1 MIKKLCEGL
10 NEKFIERLEETFFHP
25 SRDNMYPTKE
35 IKEVALRA
43 MKNLW
48 QTESIS
54 FEAIEFSNA
63 EIQYIILEKLMPEH
77 IDFAIDE
84 FMSCNRLDGVEILSY
99 LIFVKALTNN
109 NLMSLFA
116 KHDIEHGLINEKG
129 GAA

>member
-1 MIKKLCEGL
+1 MTEILCE
-10 NEKFIERLEETFFHP
+10 KFNNKMNDCFFHP

-35 IKEVALRA
+35 IKEIAFQA
-43 MKNLW
+43 MENLW
-48 QTESIS
+48 QMESIS
-54 FEAIEFSNA
+54 FEVIEFSNA

-84 FMSCNRLDGVEILSY
+84 FMNCNRLDGVEILSY
-99 LIFVKALTNN
+99 LIFVKALSNN
-109 NLMSLFA
+109 NLMKLFA

>member
-1 MIKKLCEGL
+1 MIEKTSKEL
-10 NEKFIERLEETFFHP
+10 NEKFVELMERCFLHP

-35 IKEVALRA
+35 IKEIALRA
-43 MKNLW
+43 MENLW

-54 FEAIEFSNA
+54 FEVIEFSNA
-63 EIQYIILEKLMPEH
+63 EIQYIILKKLMPEH

-84 FMSCNRLDGVEILSY
+84 FMRCNRLDGVEILSY
-99 LIFVKALTNN
+99 LIFVKALSNN
-109 NLMSLFA
+109 NLMKLFA

>member
-1 MIKKLCEGL
+1 MIKKTSEEL
-10 NEKFIERLEETFFHP
+10 NEKFVERMERCFFHP

-43 MKNLW
+43 MENLW
-48 QTESIS
+48 QMGSIS
-54 FEAIEFSNA
+54 FEVIEFSNA

>member
-1 MIKKLCEGL
+1 MIKKTSKEL
-10 NEKFIERLEETFFHP
+10 NEKFVERMERCFFHP

-35 IKEVALRA
+35 IKEIALRA
-43 MKNLW
+43 MENLW

-54 FEAIEFSNA
+54 FEVIEFSNA
-63 EIQYIILEKLMPEH
+63 EIQYIILEKMMPEH

-84 FMSCNRLDGVEILSY
+84 FMSCKRLDGVEILSY

-109 NLMSLFA
+109 NVMSLFA
-116 KHDIEHGLINEKG
+116 KYDIEQGLINEKG

>member
-1 MIKKLCEGL
+1 MIKKTSEELY
-10 NEKFIERLEETFFHP
+10 EKFVERMERSFFHP

-35 IKEVALRA
+35 IKEIALRA
-43 MKNLW
+43 MENLW

-54 FEAIEFSNA
+54 FEVIEFSNA

-77 IDFAIDE
+77 IDFAIDK

>member
-1 MIKKLCEGL
+1 MTEILCE
-10 NEKFIERLEETFFHP
+10 KFNNKMNDCFFHP

-43 MKNLW
+43 MENLW
-48 QTESIS
+48 QMGSIS
-54 FEAIEFSNA
+54 FEVIEFSNA

-84 FMSCNRLDGVEILSY
+84 FMNCNRLDGVEILSY

>member
-1 MIKKLCEGL
+1 MIKK
-10 NEKFIERLEETFFHP
+10 FINKMEECFFHP

-43 MKNLW
+43 MINLW

-54 FEAIEFSNA
+54 FEVIEFSNA
-63 EIQYIILEKLMPEH
+63 EIRHIILEKLMPEH
-77 IDFAIDE
+77 LDFAIDE
-84 FMSCNRLDGVEILSY
+84 FMSYNRLDGVEILSY
-99 LIFVKALTNN
+99 LIFVRALTNN

-116 KHDIEHGLINEKG
+116 EHDIKHGLINEKG

>member
-1 MIKKLCEGL
+1 M
-10 NEKFIERLEETFFHP
+10 EETFFHP

-48 QTESIS
+48 QMGSIS
-54 FEAIEFSNA
+54 FEVIEFSNA

-84 FMSCNRLDGVEILSY
+84 FMNCNRLDGVEILSY

>member
-48 QTESIS
+48 QMGSIS
-54 FEAIEFSNA
+54 FEVIEFSNA

>member
-1 MIKKLCEGL
+1 
-10 NEKFIERLEETFFHP
+10 
-25 SRDNMYPTKE
+25 MYPTKE

-54 FEAIEFSNA
+54 FEVIEFSNA

-84 FMSCNRLDGVEILSY
+84 FMNCNRLDGVEILSY

-116 KHDIEHGLINEKG
+116 KYDIKNGLISEKG

>member
-1 MIKKLCEGL
+1 MIKKTSKEL
-10 NEKFIERLEETFFHP
+10 NEKFVELMERCFFHP

-48 QTESIS
+48 QMGSIS
-54 FEAIEFSNA
+54 FEVIEFSNA

>member
-1 MIKKLCEGL
+1 MIKKTSKEL
-10 NEKFIERLEETFFHP
+10 NEKFVELMERCFFHP

-35 IKEVALRA
+35 IKEIALQA

-54 FEAIEFSNA
+54 FEVIKFSNA
-63 EIQYIILEKLMPEH
+63 EIQYIILKKLMPEH

-84 FMSCNRLDGVEILSY
+84 FMHCNRLDGVEILSY
-99 LIFVKALTNN
+99 LIFVKALSNN
-109 NLMSLFA
+109 NLMKLFA

>member
-1 MIKKLCEGL
+1 MTEILCE
-10 NEKFIERLEETFFHP
+10 KFNNKMNDCFFHP

-35 IKEVALRA
+35 IKEIALRA
-43 MKNLW
+43 MENLW
-48 QTESIS
+48 QMGSIS
-54 FEAIEFSNA
+54 FEVIEFSNA
-63 EIQYIILEKLMPEH
+63 EIQYIILEKMMPEH

-84 FMSCNRLDGVEILSY
+84 FMRCNRLDGVEILSY
-99 LIFVKALTNN
+99 LIFVKALSNN

>member
-1 MIKKLCEGL
+1 MTEILCE
-10 NEKFIERLEETFFHP
+10 KFNNKMNDCFFHP

-48 QTESIS
+48 QMGSIS
-54 FEAIEFSNA
+54 FEVIEFSNA

-84 FMSCNRLDGVEILSY
+84 FMNCNRLDGVEILSY
-99 LIFVKALTNN
+99 LIFVKALSNN
-109 NLMSLFA
+109 NLMVLFA

>member
-1 MIKKLCEGL
+1 MIKKTSKEL
-10 NEKFIERLEETFFHP
+10 NEKFVELMERCFFHP

-43 MKNLW
+43 MENLW

-54 FEAIEFSNA
+54 FEVIEFSNA
-63 EIQYIILEKLMPEH
+63 EIQYIILEKMMPEH

-84 FMSCNRLDGVEILSY
+84 FMRCNRLDGVEILSY
-99 LIFVKALTNN
+99 LILVKALSNN
-109 NLMSLFA
+109 NLMKFFA

>member
-1 MIKKLCEGL
+1 MIKKTSEEL
-10 NEKFIERLEETFFHP
+10 NEKFVERMERSFFHP

-43 MKNLW
+43 MENLW

-54 FEAIEFSNA
+54 FEVIGFSNA
-63 EIQYIILEKLMPEH
+63 EIQYIILKKLMPEH

-84 FMSCNRLDGVEILSY
+84 FMRCNRLDGVEILSY

>member
-1 MIKKLCEGL
+1 MTNIECEEFNKKM
-10 NEKFIERLEETFFHP
+10 NDYFFHP

-35 IKEVALRA
+35 IKEIALRA

-48 QTESIS
+48 QMGSIS
-54 FEAIEFSNA
+54 FEVIEFSNA

-84 FMSCNRLDGVEILSY
+84 FMNCNRLDGVEILSY
-99 LIFVKALTNN
+99 LIFVKALSNN
-109 NLMSLFA
+109 NLMKLFA

>member
-1 MIKKLCEGL
+1 MIKKTSEEL
-10 NEKFIERLEETFFHP
+10 NEKFVERMEETFFHP

-48 QTESIS
+48 QMGSIS
-54 FEAIEFSNA
+54 FEVIEFSNA

-84 FMSCNRLDGVEILSY
+84 FMNCNRLDGVEILSY

-109 NLMSLFA
+109 NLMNLFA
-116 KHDIEHGLINEKG
+116 KYDIKNGLISEEG
-129 GAA
+129 DAA

>member
-1 MIKKLCEGL
+1 MTEILCE
-10 NEKFIERLEETFFHP
+10 KFNNKMNDCFFHP

-48 QTESIS
+48 QMGSIS
-54 FEAIEFSNA
+54 FEVIEFSNA

-116 KHDIEHGLINEKG
+116 KHDIKYGLINEKG

>member
-48 QTESIS
+48 QMGSIS
-54 FEAIEFSNA
+54 FEVIEFSNA

-84 FMSCNRLDGVEILSY
+84 FMNCNRLDGVEILSY
-99 LIFVKALTNN
+99 LIFVKALSNN
-109 NLMSLFA
+109 NLMVLFA
-116 KHDIEHGLINEKG
+116 KHGIEHGLINEKG

>member
-1 MIKKLCEGL
+1 
-10 NEKFIERLEETFFHP
+10 
-25 SRDNMYPTKE
+25 MYPTKE

-43 MKNLW
+43 MENLW
-48 QTESIS
+48 QMGSIS
-54 FEAIEFSNA
+54 FEVIEFSNA

>member
-43 MKNLW
+43 MENLW

-54 FEAIEFSNA
+54 FEVIEFSNA
-63 EIQYIILEKLMPEH
+63 EIQYIILKKLMPEH

-84 FMSCNRLDGVEILSY
+84 FMSSNRLDGVEFLSY

>member
-10 NEKFIERLEETFFHP
+10 NEKFIERLEETFSHP
-25 SRDNMYPTKE
+25 SRDNIYPTKE

-54 FEAIEFSNA
+54 FEVIEFSNA

>member
-1 MIKKLCEGL
+1 MIKKTSEEL
-10 NEKFIERLEETFFHP
+10 NEKFVERMERSFFHP

-43 MKNLW
+43 MENLW

-54 FEAIEFSNA
+54 FELIEFSNA

-84 FMSCNRLDGVEILSY
+84 FMNCNRLDGVEILSY

>member
-1 MIKKLCEGL
+1 MIKKTSEEL
-10 NEKFIERLEETFFHP
+10 NEKFVERMERSFFHP

-43 MKNLW
+43 MENLW

-54 FEAIEFSNA
+54 FEVIEFSNA

-84 FMSCNRLDGVEILSY
+84 FMNCNRLDGVEILSY
-99 LIFVKALTNN
+99 LIFVKALSNN
-109 NLMSLFA
+109 NLMKLFA

>member
-48 QTESIS
+48 QMGSIS
-54 FEAIEFSNA
+54 FEVIEFSNA

-84 FMSCNRLDGVEILSY
+84 FMNCNRLDGVEILSY

-116 KHDIEHGLINEKG
+116 KHDIEHCLINDKG

>member
-1 MIKKLCEGL
+1 MTEILCE
-10 NEKFIERLEETFFHP
+10 KFNNKMNDCFFHP

-35 IKEVALRA
+35 IKEVALRV

-48 QTESIS
+48 QMGSIS
-54 FEAIEFSNA
+54 FEVIEFSNA

-84 FMSCNRLDGVEILSY
+84 FMNCNRLDGVEILSY

>member
-1 MIKKLCEGL
+1 MIKKTSEEL
-10 NEKFIERLEETFFHP
+10 NEKFFERMEICFFHP

-43 MKNLW
+43 MENLW
-48 QTESIS
+48 QMGSIS
-54 FEAIEFSNA
+54 FEVIEFSNA

>member
-54 FEAIEFSNA
+54 FEVIEFSNA

>member
-1 MIKKLCEGL
+1 MTEILCE
-10 NEKFIERLEETFFHP
+10 KFNNKMNDCFFHP

-43 MKNLW
+43 MENLW

-54 FEAIEFSNA
+54 FEIIEFSNA
-63 EIQYIILEKLMPEH
+63 EIQHIILEKLMPEH

-84 FMSCNRLDGVEILSY
+84 FMNCNRLDGVEILSY

>member
-1 MIKKLCEGL
+1 MTEILCE
-10 NEKFIERLEETFFHP
+10 KFNNKMNDCFFHP

-54 FEAIEFSNA
+54 FEVIEFSNA

-84 FMSCNRLDGVEILSY
+84 FMNCNRLDGVEILSY
-99 LIFVKALTNN
+99 LIFVKSLSNN

-116 KHDIEHGLINEKG
+116 KHDIEYGLINEKG

>member
-35 IKEVALRA
+35 IKEVALQA
-43 MKNLW
+43 MENLW
-48 QTESIS
+48 QMGSIS
-54 FEAIEFSNA
+54 FEVIEFSNA

-84 FMSCNRLDGVEILSY
+84 FMNCNRLDGVEILSY
-99 LIFVKALTNN
+99 LIFVKALSNN
-109 NLMSLFA
+109 NLMVLFA

>member
-1 MIKKLCEGL
+1 MTEILCE
-10 NEKFIERLEETFFHP
+10 KFNNKMNDCFFHP

-48 QTESIS
+48 QMGSIS
-54 FEAIEFSNA
+54 FEVIEFSNA

-84 FMSCNRLDGVEILSY
+84 FMNCNRLDGVEILSY

>member
-1 MIKKLCEGL
+1 MTEILCE
-10 NEKFIERLEETFFHP
+10 KFNNKMNDCFFHP

-48 QTESIS
+48 QMGGIS
-54 FEAIEFSNA
+54 FEVIEFSNA
-63 EIQYIILEKLMPEH
+63 EIQYIILEQLMPEH

-84 FMSCNRLDGVEILSY
+84 FMNCNRLDGVEILSY
-99 LIFVKALTNN
+99 LIFVNALTNN
-109 NLMSLFA
+109 NLMELFA
-116 KHDIEHGLINEKG
+116 KHDIQHGLINEKG